1 MKSRLITYL
10 ENLEIREKSG
20 NIKLVRVK
28 SKKMYKGKEK
38 SENVR
43 ELGKGRKSQG
53 KVGFYKL

>member
-1 MKSRLITYL
+1 LITYL

-38 SENVR
+38 SENGQGI
-43 ELGKGRKSQG
+43 GKG
-53 KVGFYKL
+53 